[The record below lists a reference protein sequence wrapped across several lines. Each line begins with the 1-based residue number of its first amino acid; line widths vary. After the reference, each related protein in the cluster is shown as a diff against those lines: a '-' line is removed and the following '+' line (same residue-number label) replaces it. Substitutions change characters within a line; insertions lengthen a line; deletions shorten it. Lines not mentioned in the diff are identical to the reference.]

1 MNQDVANEFLG
12 CQPGKLNGERMN
24 DQVIDA
30 GILQQLHAFLDGI
43 DEFDTAFLL
52 QHHSWMRKKS
62 KHYRFQ
68 GIGFCRIH
76 QSLNDLAMPGVNAIK
91 STDGHHR
98 LVFTGKRIRAS
109 MSFQICY
116 FPLNEFMVL
125 DTPAVPNDWMSSAD
139 IFRRSGNSFR
149 SCSFHSPNT

>member
-52 QHHSWMRKKS
+52 QHHSWMRKKKVS
-62 KHYRFQ
+62 TTDSRE
-68 GIGFCRIH
+68 
-76 QSLNDLAMPGVNAIK
+76 LAFAE
-91 STDGHHR
+91 
-98 LVFTGKRIRAS
+98 FTSRS
-109 MSFQICY
+109 MILRC
-116 FPLNEFMVL
+116 
-125 DTPAVPNDWMSSAD
+125 PA
-139 IFRRSGNSFR
+139 
-149 SCSFHSPNT
+149 